1 MQCIRRSSPA
11 DRRPSKCHGNG
22 QEIREK
28 VAQSCVSVTQNVGRL
43 AGRAG
48 PPPTGGAGGGRHP
61 FAEALGRGVWRCY
74 FGPAMS
80 HDRSPGPFPVP
91 AESLRAGGLADA
103 ERAARTF
110 AQIAGQG
117 DDRAAFAAVLP
128 HVLETLRSVP
138 DPEMALNNLER
149 FTAASLSRPFL
160 FSLFRESPKVLQLLL
175 TILGSSQF
183 LADLLIRHPQLLSWL
198 LEPGLLRRPKGRRA
212 LEEELQ
218 AMLRPA
224 ATPARRWQAL
234 RVFKARETLR
244 IGVQDLLGN
253 LELAGVTEELAHL
266 AEVVLDGALGLGWEE
281 LVRRHG
287 PPRHPVGPGPEPET
301 GDAPLAPT
309 RFAIIGMGKLGGAE
323 LNFSSDI
330 DLLFVYTAE
339 GETAGMAGTDGE
351 GVGRLPNAEFFRK
364 LGELLTKG
372 VGEITPDGH
381 LFRVDMRL
389 RPGGRAGGLVA
400 SLRAYEAYYEACG
413 QTWERQ
419 ALIKARPVAG
429 DADLGRAFLAM
440 IVPFVYR
447 QHLDH
452 AAVSEIAAMRDRI
465 ALNVAA
471 DRRGERNVK
480 LGPGGIRDIEFV
492 VQAFQLVEGGRAPWV
507 REPNTL
513 RALHRIAEA
522 GLLPR
527 RDYAAL
533 VEAYTFLRTLEHR
546 IQILHQVQTHVV
558 PEDPRALRA
567 LARRMGYRR
576 WEDGPGGGA
585 AEDEGEHLLRDVRR
599 HLAAVRRI
607 SSEVLAPPAKG
618 PEQGAA
624 DPLALF
630 FETDLPPEAVA
641 DALAA
646 AGLREPGRA
655 ARHLLDLREGL
666 PLQNVAPRSRRA
678 LGRLAPALLRA
689 LGAAP
694 DPDLALQNF
703 ERFVNAAPARDTVL
717 ELLAADLALL
727 ERLARLF
734 GTSEFLA
741 ASFARYSEC
750 LEMLADPE
758 AITRAPTPEE
768 LGTALRQALRGAAG
782 GPGAATTSR
791 WDLLRRFK
799 RTEEVRAGLRDVW
812 GEADQAATARTL
824 TALAEACVAA
834 AADLAAEELASRLG
848 APDPPGF
855 CVVGLGKLGAGELA
869 YGSDLDLVFVYRADG
884 QTRGGAAGGV
894 AHREYFSRLGDRIMK
909 TLTTITPEG
918 AAYRVDARL
927 RPGGSKGELAHSLEA
942 VARHFAGAADVWERM
957 AYLRARPVAGDAET
971 GKAFRQT
978 LHAALFVPPPAD
990 LAARVH
996 AMRRRIAAERAAGAG
1011 VHLKLGAGGTVDVE
1025 FLVQSLQLRHGHAHP
1040 GLRTQDLMEA
1050 LSAAAV
1056 AGLIPQAEAGAL
1068 AEAYRFLRRVEGRLR
1083 IVLDRSVEVLPE
1095 DPAELDRLAR
1105 RLGYA
1110 GAGAADQLRADLAH
1124 HMGAVREA
1132 YHRAVATAA
1141 PIPGPELV

>member
-1 MQCIRRSSPA
+1 MSQDISS
-11 DRRPSKCHGNG
+11 
-22 QEIREK
+22 
-28 VAQSCVSVTQNVGRL
+28 
-43 AGRAG
+43 
-48 PPPTGGAGGGRHP
+48 
-61 FAEALGRGVWRCY
+61 
-74 FGPAMS
+74 
-80 HDRSPGPFPVP
+80 GPFPAP
-91 AESLRAGGLADA
+91 PESLRSAGLADA
-103 ERAARTF
+103 ERAARTL
-110 AQIAGQG
+110 AQIAGRG

-128 HVLETLRSVP
+128 HVLETLRSVS

-149 FTAASLSRPFL
+149 FTAASLSRTFL
-160 FSLFRESPKVLQLLL
+160 FSLFRESPKVPQLLL

-212 LEEELQ
+212 LDEELR

-224 ATPARRWQAL
+224 ATPARRWQTL

-244 IGVQDLLGN
+244 IGIQDLLGN
-253 LELAGVTEELAHL
+253 LDLAGVTEELAHL
-266 AEVVLDGALGLGWEE
+266 AEVVLDAALGLCWEE

-287 PPRHPVGPGPEPET
+287 QPRHPAGPEPEPEP
-301 GDAPLAPT
+301 GDGPMAPT

-339 GETAGMAGTDGE
+339 GETAGISGPGGE
-351 GVGRLPNAEFFRK
+351 VLGRLPNAEFFRK
-364 LGELLTKG
+364 LGELLGKG

-400 SLRAYEAYYEACG
+400 SLRASEVYYEAYG

-440 IVPFVYR
+440 VVPFVYR

-452 AAVSEIAAMRDRI
+452 AAVAEIAAMRDRI

-492 VQAFQLVEGGRAPWV
+492 VQAFQLVYGGRAPWV

-527 RDYAAL
+527 GDYAAL

-567 LARRMGYRR
+567 LARRMGYRQG
-576 WEDGPGGGA
+576 EDAPGRGA
-585 AEDEGEHLLRDVRR
+585 GEDEGEQLLRDFRR
-599 HLAAVRRI
+599 HAAAVRRI
-607 SSEVLAPPAKG
+607 SSEILAPPAEG
-618 PEQGAA
+618 QEEAAA

-641 DALAA
+641 EPLAA
-646 AGLREPGRA
+646 AGVREPGRA
-655 ARHLLDLREGL
+655 ARHLLDLREGP

-694 DPDLALQNF
+694 DPDMALQNF

-717 ELLAADLALL
+717 ELLAADFALL
-727 ERLARLF
+727 ERLVRLF

-741 ASFARYSEC
+741 ASFARYPEC

-758 AITRAPTPEE
+758 AVTRPRTRGE
-768 LGTALRQALRGAAG
+768 LAAGLREALRRAAGAA
-782 GPGAATTSR
+782 A
-791 WDLLRRFK
+791 WDPLRRFK
-799 RTEEVRAGLRDVW
+799 RMEEVRAGLRDVW

-834 AADLAAEELASRLG
+834 ATELAAEDLAPRLG
-848 APDPPGF
+848 TPDPAGF

-884 QTRGGAAGGV
+884 HTRGAVAGGV
-894 AHREYFSRLGDRIMK
+894 AHREFFSRLADRIMK
-909 TLTTITPEG
+909 TLNTITPEG

-942 VARHFAGAADVWERM
+942 VARHFAGAAEVWERM
-957 AYLRARPVAGDAET
+957 AYLRARPVAGDEAT
-971 GKAFRQT
+971 GRAFLRT

-990 LAARVH
+990 LAVRAH
-996 AMRRRIAAERAAGAG
+996 AMRQRIAAERAARAG

-1025 FLVQSLQLRHGHAHP
+1025 FLVQHLQLQHGHAHP

-1050 LSAAAV
+1050 LGAAAV
-1056 AGLIPQAEAGAL
+1056 AGLVPPAEAGVV

-1105 RLGYA
+1105 RLGYT
-1110 GAGAADQLRADLAH
+1110 GANAAEHLEKDLAG
-1124 HMGAVREA
+1124 HMATIRDA
-1132 YHRAVATAA
+1132 YRRTLGVA
-1141 PIPGPELV
+1141 

>member
-1 MQCIRRSSPA
+1 
-11 DRRPSKCHGNG
+11 
-22 QEIREK
+22 
-28 VAQSCVSVTQNVGRL
+28 
-43 AGRAG
+43 
-48 PPPTGGAGGGRHP
+48 
-61 FAEALGRGVWRCY
+61 
-74 FGPAMS
+74 MS
-80 HDRSPGPFPVP
+80 RDRSPGPLSAP
-91 AESLRAGGLADA
+91 ADSLRAAGLADVA
-103 ERAARTF
+103 RAARTLG
-110 AQIAGQG
+110 QIAGGG
-117 DDRAAFAAVLP
+117 DDRAAFAAVFP

-149 FTAASLSRPFL
+149 FTAASLSRSFL
-160 FSLFRESPKVLQLLL
+160 FSLFGESPKVLQLLL

-183 LADLLIRHPQLLSWL
+183 LADLLVCHPQLLSWL
-198 LEPGLLRRPKGRRA
+198 LEPGLLRRPKGRRT
-212 LEEELQ
+212 LEEELR

-253 LELAGVTEELAHL
+253 LDLAGVTEELARL
-266 AEVVLDGALGLGWEE
+266 ADVVLDAALALCWEE

-287 PPRHPVGPGPEPET
+287 PPRHPAGPGPESDS

-339 GETAGMAGTDGE
+339 GETAGIPGPGGE
-351 GVGRLPNAEFFRK
+351 VVGRIPNAELFRK
-364 LGELLTKG
+364 LGELLAKG

-381 LFRVDMRL
+381 LFRVDLRL

-400 SLRAYEAYYEACG
+400 SLRAYEAYYEAYG
-413 QTWERQ
+413 QSWERQ

-429 DADLGRAFLAM
+429 DPDLGRAFLAM

-447 QHLDH
+447 QYLDH
-452 AAVSEIAAMRDRI
+452 AAMAEIAAMRDRI

-492 VQAFQLVEGGRAPWV
+492 VQAFQLVSGGRAPWV
-507 REPNTL
+507 REANTL

-527 RDYAAL
+527 NDYAAL

-546 IQILHQVQTHVV
+546 IKILHQVQTHVL
-558 PEDPRALRA
+558 PEDPRARRA

-576 WEDGPGGGA
+576 REDAPGAGP
-585 AEDEGEHLLRDVRR
+585 AEDEGDHLLRDVRR
-599 HLAAVRRI
+599 HMAAVRRI
-607 SSEVLAPPAKG
+607 SSEVLAPKA
-618 PEQGAA
+618 EAQEAGAA

-646 AGLREPGRA
+646 AGLRESGRA
-655 ARHLLDLREGL
+655 ARHLLDLREGP

-694 DPDLALQNF
+694 DPDMALQNL

-717 ELLAADLALL
+717 ELLAADPALL
-727 ERLARLF
+727 EHLARLF
-734 GTSEFLA
+734 GSSEFLA
-741 ASFARYSEC
+741 ASFARYPEC

-758 AITRAPTPEE
+758 GVTRPRTRDE
-768 LGTALRQALRGAAG
+768 LAAGLREALRRAAGAAG
-782 GPGAATTSR
+782 
-791 WDLLRRFK
+791 WDILRRFK
-799 RTEEVRAGLRDVW
+799 RMEEVRAGLRDVW

-834 AADLAAEELASRLG
+834 AAALAAEELAPRWG
-848 APDPPGF
+848 TPDPPGL
-855 CVVGLGKLGAGELA
+855 CVLGLGKLGAGELA

-884 QTRGGAAGGV
+884 QTRGGAPGGV
-894 AHREYFSRLGDRIMK
+894 AHREYFSRLADRIMK
-909 TLTTITPEG
+909 TLRTITPEG
-918 AAYRVDARL
+918 APYRVDARL

-957 AYLRARPVAGDAET
+957 AYLRARPVAGDEET
-971 GKAFRQT
+971 GKAFLQT
-978 LHAALFVPPPAD
+978 LHAALFVPAPAD
-990 LAARVH
+990 LAARVC
-996 AMRRRIAAERAAGAG
+996 AMRRRIAAERAVGAG
-1011 VHLKLGAGGTVDVE
+1011 LHLKLGAGGTVDVE
-1025 FLVQSLQLRHGHAHP
+1025 FLVQYLQLRHGHAHP
-1040 GLRTQDLMEA
+1040 GLRTQDLMDA
-1050 LSAAAV
+1050 LNAAA
-1056 AGLIPQAEAGAL
+1056 AGGLIPLAEAGAL

-1110 GAGAADQLRADLAH
+1110 GAGAADHLRADLAH
-1124 HMGAVREA
+1124 HMGAVRDA
-1132 YHRAVATAA
+1132 YNRYV
-1141 PIPGPELV
+1141 GPR